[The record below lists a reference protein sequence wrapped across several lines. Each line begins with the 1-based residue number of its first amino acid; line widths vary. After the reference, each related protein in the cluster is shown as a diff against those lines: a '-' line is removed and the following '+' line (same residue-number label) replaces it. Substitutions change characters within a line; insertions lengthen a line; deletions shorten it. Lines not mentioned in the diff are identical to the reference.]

1 MTKDVA
7 LMFPGSGSQYVG
19 MARWLYERYPQVRTL
34 FDEASQI
41 TGRDMAALCLSG
53 TLVQLAEP
61 TAMALAIYTTS
72 VAHFVAWQQF
82 LAQTGVHVNLRYML
96 GHSLG
101 EYAAL
106 TCSGALS
113 FSQAL
118 ALVAMRSRLAS
129 EIAREMDAS
138 TTIIKQGNQALVA
151 AACEVAERETRQ
163 QVGIACFNSPQ
174 QFMLSGQNSAIIA
187 AEQYLLDHD
196 RQVEVVPLIGGVPYH
211 SPLLKP
217 CGQQLRK
224 ALDRCEWR
232 RPCCPVISN
241 VNAQPYPDTVTPV
254 QWLEQ
259 QLSQPVQWQRSLTY
273 LTGHLSPIAIEI
285 GPQSVLK
292 NLLLENRYPAPVYA
306 FDNRHDRAQ
315 LALVLGDNM
324 AVKTDPEAVRR
335 QRITLLTNALTATRH
350 HRAADVAASAQLK
363 ELLSRFFER
372 IQQIEQ
378 RGTSS
383 EEDIAFLHELLEQGF
398 QLKGSSQAEIDACHA
413 RLASDNGG
421 QA

>member
-41 TGRDMAALCLSG
+41 TERDMAALCLSG

-129 EIAREMDAS
+129 EIAR
-138 TTIIKQGNQALVA
+138 
-151 AACEVAERETRQ
+151 
-163 QVGIACFNSPQ
+163 
-174 QFMLSGQNSAIIA
+174 
-187 AEQYLLDHD
+187 
-196 RQVEVVPLIGGVPYH
+196 
-211 SPLLKP
+211 
-217 CGQQLRK
+217 
-224 ALDRCEWR
+224 
-232 RPCCPVISN
+232 
-241 VNAQPYPDTVTPV
+241 
-254 QWLEQ
+254 
-259 QLSQPVQWQRSLTY
+259 
-273 LTGHLSPIAIEI
+273 
-285 GPQSVLK
+285 
-292 NLLLENRYPAPVYA
+292 
-306 FDNRHDRAQ
+306 
-315 LALVLGDNM
+315 
-324 AVKTDPEAVRR
+324 
-335 QRITLLTNALTATRH
+335 
-350 HRAADVAASAQLK
+350 
-363 ELLSRFFER
+363 
-372 IQQIEQ
+372 
-378 RGTSS
+378 
-383 EEDIAFLHELLEQGF
+383 
-398 QLKGSSQAEIDACHA
+398 
-413 RLASDNGG
+413 
-421 QA
+421 

>member
-41 TGRDMAALCLSG
+41 TERDMAALCLSG

-196 RQVEVVPLIGGVPYH
+196 RQVEVVPLIAVF
-211 SPLLKP
+211 
-217 CGQQLRK
+217 
-224 ALDRCEWR
+224 
-232 RPCCPVISN
+232 
-241 VNAQPYPDTVTPV
+241 
-254 QWLEQ
+254 
-259 QLSQPVQWQRSLTY
+259 LT
-273 LTGHLSPIAIEI
+273 
-285 GPQSVLK
+285 
-292 NLLLENRYPAPVYA
+292 
-306 FDNRHDRAQ
+306 
-315 LALVLGDNM
+315 
-324 AVKTDPEAVRR
+324 
-335 QRITLLTNALTATRH
+335 TAH
-350 HRAADVAASAQLK
+350 Y
-363 ELLSRFFER
+363 
-372 IQQIEQ
+372 
-378 RGTSS
+378 
-383 EEDIAFLHELLEQGF
+383 
-398 QLKGSSQAEIDACHA
+398 
-413 RLASDNGG
+413 
-421 QA
+421 

>member
-41 TGRDMAALCLSG
+41 TERDMAALCLSG

-187 AEQYLLDHD
+187 AEQYLL
-196 RQVEVVPLIGGVPYH
+196 EANTTF
-211 SPLLKP
+211 
-217 CGQQLRK
+217 RK
-224 ALDRCEWR
+224 CIQGR
-232 RPCCPVISN
+232 
-241 VNAQPYPDTVTPV
+241 YK
-254 QWLEQ
+254 
-259 QLSQPVQWQRSLTY
+259 
-273 LTGHLSPIAIEI
+273 
-285 GPQSVLK
+285 QSVL
-292 NLLLENRYPAPVYA
+292 LPAML
-306 FDNRHDRAQ
+306 Q
-315 LALVLGDNM
+315 G
-324 AVKTDPEAVRR
+324 
-335 QRITLLTNALTATRH
+335 RIRLHT
-350 HRAADVAASAQLK
+350 
-363 ELLSRFFER
+363 FG
-372 IQQIEQ
+372 I
-378 RGTSS
+378 S
-383 EEDIAFLHELLEQGF
+383 EEIKRDRR
-398 QLKGSSQAEIDACHA
+398 EIRDKQTP
-413 RLASDNGG
+413 SY
-421 QA
+421 

>member
-41 TGRDMAALCLSG
+41 TERDMAALCLSG

-129 EIAREMDAS
+129 EIASEMDAS

-174 QFMLSGQNSAIIA
+174 QFMLSGQNLAIIA

-232 RPCCPVISN
+232 
-241 VNAQPYPDTVTPV
+241 
-254 QWLEQ
+254 EQ

>member
-1 MTKDVA
+1 M
-7 LMFPGSGSQYVG
+7 
-19 MARWLYERYPQVRTL
+19 
-34 FDEASQI
+34 
-41 TGRDMAALCLSG
+41 
-53 TLVQLAEP
+53 
-61 TAMALAIYTTS
+61 
-72 VAHFVAWQQF
+72 
-82 LAQTGVHVNLRYML
+82 
-96 GHSLG
+96 
-101 EYAAL
+101 
-106 TCSGALS
+106 
-113 FSQAL
+113 
-118 ALVAMRSRLAS
+118 AMRSRLAS

>member
-41 TGRDMAALCLSG
+41 TERDMAALCLSG

-196 RQVEVVPLIGGVPYH
+196 RQVE
-211 SPLLKP
+211 
-217 CGQQLRK
+217 
-224 ALDRCEWR
+224 
-232 RPCCPVISN
+232 
-241 VNAQPYPDTVTPV
+241 
-254 QWLEQ
+254 
-259 QLSQPVQWQRSLTY
+259 
-273 LTGHLSPIAIEI
+273 
-285 GPQSVLK
+285 
-292 NLLLENRYPAPVYA
+292 
-306 FDNRHDRAQ
+306 
-315 LALVLGDNM
+315 LVLGDNM